1 MLSQFT
7 IGMEGQVTKDLFLL
21 GYVHH
26 KVLKSSFSCWLE
38 ALQRFR
44 SFLDSESTEAEGWQ
58 KREKGIHMGAFLKA
72 KTLGFALKK
81 VLFSGTYSRLPEI
94 FVSLDRIQMEN
105 LKAFCTSVQ
114 R

>member
-26 KVLKSSFSCWLE
+26 KVFKSSFSCWPE
-38 ALQRFR
+38 ALQGLS

-58 KREKGIHMGAFLKA
+58 KREEGIHMCAFLKV
-72 KTLGFALKK
+72 KMLVFALKK
-81 VLFSGTYSRLPEI
+81 SCFHILTA
-94 FVSLDRIQMEN
+94 VSQEFLS
-105 LKAFCTSVQ
+105 L
-114 R
+114 